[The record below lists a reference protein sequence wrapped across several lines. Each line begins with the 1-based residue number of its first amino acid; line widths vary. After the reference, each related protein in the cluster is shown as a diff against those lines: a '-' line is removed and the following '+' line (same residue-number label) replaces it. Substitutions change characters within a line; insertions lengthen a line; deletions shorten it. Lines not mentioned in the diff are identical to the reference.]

1 MPEFPS
7 AFAVDDVYYWA
18 FHLITQTK
26 HFIPFFYK
34 MRNLTQIP
42 SDMKNGV
49 AKRTTLSAAEQSET
63 LDPVTR
69 IRARTMYRV

>member
-1 MPEFPS
+1 M
-7 AFAVDDVYYWA
+7 
-18 FHLITQTK
+18 TQTK
-26 HFIPFFYK
+26 HFILFFYK

-49 AKRTTLSAAEQSET
+49 AKRTTLSAADHSET
-63 LDPVTR
+63 LDPVTH